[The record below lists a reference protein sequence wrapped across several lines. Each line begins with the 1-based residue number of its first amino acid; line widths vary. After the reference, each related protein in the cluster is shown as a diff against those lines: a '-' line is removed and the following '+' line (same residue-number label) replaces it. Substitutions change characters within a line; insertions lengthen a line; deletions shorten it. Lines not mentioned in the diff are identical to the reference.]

1 MRAASK
7 SVATAKPTRNR
18 SQPSSKPPT
27 PAQIQRHRDQL
38 AREKTQKLQHQM
50 YERTLHQ
57 TKLALAHQKGYG
69 AADPEFESWL
79 VELWKQK

>member
-1 MRAASK
+1 
-7 SVATAKPTRNR
+7 
-18 SQPSSKPPT
+18 
-27 PAQIQRHRDQL
+27 
-38 AREKTQKLQHQM
+38 M

-57 TKLALAHQKGYG
+57 TKLALANQKGYG